1 MKTNKSTAMKE
12 IPETHELLELAA
24 WSQLIHL
31 TLRLSLTGLM
41 LAAALGLSGYFF
53 QSDAF
58 AKFIHMGAAMGC
70 LVPST
75 VGINLVDR
83 IRKKQSVPFLGALIF
98 LGAAISGLLWMFL
111 RSEEITS
118 ELPWP
123 LLVAAG
129 YASMMCGA
137 LWRLRS
143 ANRSLTRGAHK

>member
-1 MKTNKSTAMKE
+1 MKAKQPPVMKE
-12 IPETHELLELAA
+12 IPETNELLELAA
-24 WSQLIHL
+24 WSQLIQL
-31 TLRLSLTGLM
+31 TLRLSLMGLM

-83 IRKKQSVPFLGALIF
+83 IRKKQTVPFIGALVFLGASI
-98 LGAAISGLLWMFL
+98 AGLLWMFL
-111 RSEEITS
+111 RSEEIS
-118 ELPWP
+118 AELPWP
-123 LLVAAG
+123 LLISAG

-143 ANRSLTRGAHK
+143 AGRSLSHSLRK